1 MARKVEVTLVDDI
14 DGSPADRNVTF
25 ALDGKTY
32 EIDLSEGNIARL
44 SEALA
49 PFIESGR
56 RVTRSAT
63 ARAAAPVRRSGA
75 SSSNAAAIRVWAAE
89 NGHEVS
95 DRGRIP
101 ADVVAAYEAA
111 NS

>member
-14 DGSPADRNVTF
+14 DGNPAERNVTF

-32 EIDLSEGNIARL
+32 EIDLSQDNYDRL
-44 SEALA
+44 AEALA
-49 PFIESGR
+49 PFIEAGR
-56 RVTRSAT
+56 RVTRTPAP
-63 ARAAAPVRRSGA
+63 RAVASSRRSA
-75 SSSNAAAIRVWAAE
+75 SSQSNAAAIRAWAAE

-101 ADVVAAYEAA
+101 AGVVAAYEAA
-111 NS
+111 NN